1 MKNMFDLLKRLCETP
16 GVSGDEAR
24 VRDIIL
30 NEIKGHADCSIDRL
44 GNIIVFK
51 KGAQRP
57 KTKLMICAHMDEV
70 GLIATAVTKEGLLKF
85 TTVGGIDPR
94 VILGRRVILSKSGI
108 RGVIG
113 TKAVHLQQ
121 ADERKTA
128 PATDKLTIDIG
139 ALSQEDASLYVSPG
153 DTAVFDSDFIEFGD
167 GFIKARA
174 LDDRM
179 GCAILTE
186 LIKSYLPYDCH
197 FAFTVQ
203 EEVGLRGAKAAA
215 YAIKPEAA
223 LVIEATT
230 AADIPFVD
238 DYKKVCYLGRGAV
251 LGFMDNRTV
260 YDRGLFAL
268 ARSVAAEKGIKSQ
281 VKQAVAGGN
290 DAGSIHIAN
299 DGVKTLAISLPC
311 RYLHSPSCVI
321 KRDDAVQTLRLVKEL
336 AASITEKAVC

>member
-1 MKNMFDLLKRLCETP
+1 MFDLLKRLCETP

-24 VRDIIL
+24 VRDILL
-30 NEIKGHADCSIDRL
+30 NEIKGHADCSVDRL
-44 GNIIVFK
+44 GNIIAFK

-57 KTKLMICAHMDEV
+57 KTKLMVCAHMDEV
-70 GLIATAVTKEGLLKF
+70 GLIATAVTDEGFLKF

-94 VILGRRVILSKSGI
+94 VILGRRVIFAKSGI

-139 ALSQEDASLYVSPG
+139 ALSREDTSLSVSPG
-153 DTAVFDSDFIEFGD
+153 DTAVFDSDYIEFGD

-179 GCAILTE
+179 GCAILIE
-186 LIKSYLPYDCH
+186 LIKSDLPYDCH

-203 EEVGLRGAKAAA
+203 EEVGLRGAKTAAF
-215 YAIKPEAA
+215 AIKPEAA
-223 LVIEATT
+223 LVIETTT

-260 YDRGLFAL
+260 YDRGLFAF
-268 ARSVAAEKGIKSQ
+268 ARAVAAEKGIKSQ

-321 KRDDAVQTLRLVKEL
+321 KREDAVETLSLVKEL
-336 AASITEKAVC
+336 ATSVAGKVVC